1 MQAAIKD
8 IRKYMVTTHCF
19 YFEKLNLKSFKK
31 ALEEILEINPDGVVL
46 APFFF
51 DTSIDFA
58 TELSRRKIPFV
69 FLNIDIELQNSL
81 SYIGQDSYQSGLM
94 SGKLLNLS
102 IDQHDQIAI
111 VRSRKNI
118 GNHHAI
124 DARTQGFHD
133 FFEQHDGKRKIFEVL
148 FEAFEPDEINKV
160 LSQFLSNNRKL
171 KGVFVP
177 SSASFLVARFL
188 ESSKQPNIHV
198 VGFDAHPN
206 NLDCLKNGS
215 IDFLIDQDPYEQG
228 FLGIKVL
235 FDYLLFKKLPNKIY
249 NSPINIVTQE
259 NAQFFKKTISSEVI
273 T

>member
-1 MQAAIKD
+1 MKD
-8 IRKYMVTTHCF
+8 
-19 YFEKLNLKSFKK
+19 
-31 ALEEILEINPDGVVL
+31 
-46 APFFF
+46 
-51 DTSIDFA
+51 
-58 TELSRRKIPFV
+58 
-69 FLNIDIELQNSL
+69 SL

-111 VRSRKNI
+111 VRSCKNI
-118 GNHHAI
+118 GNHHSV
-124 DARTQGFHD
+124 DARTKGFYD
-133 FFEQHDGKRKIFEVL
+133 FFEKHYENRKIFEVL

-160 LSQFLSNNRKL
+160 MSKVLSNNRKL

-188 ESSKQPNIHV
+188 ELNKQANIHV

-206 NLDCLKNGS
+206 NLDCLKKGS

-259 NAQFFKKTISSEVI
+259 NAHFFKKTISSELI